1 MRFSKGESGNPD
13 GRPKGAANKVTREMR
28 ERIALLF
35 SDNWKQ
41 LTEDV
46 EKMLPK
52 DRARVL
58 LELLPYILPRLQVSD
73 VNLNNNKPTID
84 MEKLTPEQR
93 RELYAL
99 IEQAELD

>member
-1 MRFSKGESGNPD
+1 MRFSIGESGNPD

-28 ERIALLF
+28 ERIALLI

>member
-13 GRPKGAANKVTREMR
+13 GRPKGATNKVTREMR
-28 ERIALLF
+28 ERIALLI
-35 SDNWKQ
+35 SDNWKR

-46 EKMLPK
+46 EKMPPK

-73 VNLNNNKPTID
+73 VNLTDNKPTID

-93 RELYAL
+93 QELYAL
-99 IEQAELD
+99 IDQAELD